1 MKLLIDED
9 KLKSLL
15 AENKDKIGHKQLM
28 TDIKDLDEVTHPFS
42 LVAIKNTFEEFPN
55 QFLLYLDS
63 KWDCWFFPNY
73 ATKEDEIENR
83 ENIIERISNE
93 LKVDK
98 SSIEINL
105 CGEETHMKYSPADG
119 QKKCYYHKLYQ
130 ASLPLGTEFHLKEF
144 EIEGKLYRW
153 MSKEEM
159 RKNNKIIE
167 KNLEVVEFVTDVI
180 G

>member
-9 KLKSLL
+9 KLKTLL

-28 TDIKDLDEVTHPFS
+28 TDIKDLDEVTHSFS

-83 ENIIERISNE
+83 ENIIERLSN
-93 LKVDK
+93 
-98 SSIEINL
+98 
-105 CGEETHMKYSPADG
+105 
-119 QKKCYYHKLYQ
+119 
-130 ASLPLGTEFHLKEF
+130 
-144 EIEGKLYRW
+144 
-153 MSKEEM
+153 
-159 RKNNKIIE
+159 
-167 KNLEVVEFVTDVI
+167 
-180 G
+180 